1 MKKTVD
7 EINERIKDGS
17 VSVVTADRMSEIVA
31 ELGPSRASEEV
42 DVVTT
47 GTFGAMCSSGAFL
60 NFGHS
65 DPPMKLVDVRLNAVE
80 AYGGVAAVDLFIGAT
95 EASQSKGEA
104 YGGGHV
110 IEDLV
115 SGKPIDVYARSPG
128 TDCYPQKELETTI
141 HIDDLNQ
148 AIMLNPRNAYQRYA
162 VATNS
167 TERMIDTYMGPLF
180 PNLQNATYSGAG
192 ELSPI
197 PNDPNFDTMGIGT
210 RIFLCGGEGYIIGEG
225 TQHNP
230 ENRFSTLMVKGD
242 MKGMDPGFLKGACF
256 KKYGPT
262 LYVGLG
268 VPIPIL
274 NEKIAENTG
283 VRDEDL
289 MTDVFDYG
297 IPRRDRPLLAS
308 VSYKDLKSGEV
319 EIEGKVIKT
328 YPLSSHY
335 LAKKVADTLSEQ
347 IKRGEF
353 FITEPVKPLPLDTV
367 QKPMRETKKHPYVMD
382 VMVKDVVTV
391 KEDYN
396 VQQVAMTMVEGQIT
410 HLPVVSGEN
419 KLVGMLTAWDIA
431 RMVAQGREATA
442 SEIMTKKVLTTVL
455 DESID
460 LAARKIERYN
470 ISALP
475 IVDSENRVIG
485 IITGDMISRLVGRG
499 ER

>member
-1 MKKTVD
+1 MKKTID

-17 VSVVTADRMSEIVA
+17 VAVVTADRMSEIVS
-31 ELGPSRASEEV
+31 ELGPQKAFEEV

-65 DPPMKLVDVRLNAVE
+65 DPPMKLVDVWLNDVK
-80 AYGGVAAVDLFIGAT
+80 AYGGIAAVDLFIGAT
-95 EASQSKGEA
+95 QASRSRGEA

-110 IEDLV
+110 IEDLI
-115 SGKPIDVYARSPG
+115 SKKPIDVFARSPG
-128 TDCYPQKELETTI
+128 TDCYPRKELETTI
-141 HIDDLNQ
+141 QIDDLNQ

-167 TERMIDTYMGPLF
+167 TERMLDTYMGPLF
-180 PNLQNATYSGAG
+180 PNFQNATYSGAG

-197 PNDPNFDTMGIGT
+197 PNDPNFDTIGIGT

-230 ENRFSTLMVKGD
+230 RGHFSTLMVTGD
-242 MKGMDPGFLKGACF
+242 MKGMNPEFLRGASF
-256 KKYGPT
+256 KNYGPT
-262 LYVGLG
+262 LYIGIG

-289 MTDVFDYG
+289 LTDLLDYG
-297 IPRRDRPLLAS
+297 IQRRDRPVLAK
-308 VSYKDLKSGEV
+308 VSYSDLKSGEIEV
-319 EIEGKVIKT
+319 EGRVIKT
-328 YPLSSHY
+328 YPLSSY
-335 LAKKVADTLSEQ
+335 SLAKKVADTLSDQ

-353 FITEPVKPLPLDTV
+353 FLSESVKPLSTTMV
-367 QKPMRETKKHPYVMD
+367 QNPMRETKEHPLVMD
-382 VMVKDVVTV
+382 VMVQDVITV

-396 VQQVAMTMVEGQIT
+396 VQQVAKTMVDGQIT
-410 HLPVVSGEN
+410 HVPVVSNEG

-431 RMVAQGREATA
+431 KMVAQGREALA
-442 SEIMTKKVLTTVL
+442 GEIMTRKVLTADL
-455 DESID
+455 DEPVE
-460 LAARKIERYN
+460 LAARKIEKYN

-475 IVDSENRVIG
+475 IVNSENRVIG
-485 IITGDMISRLVGRG
+485 IITGDMISRLIGRG
-499 ER
+499 R